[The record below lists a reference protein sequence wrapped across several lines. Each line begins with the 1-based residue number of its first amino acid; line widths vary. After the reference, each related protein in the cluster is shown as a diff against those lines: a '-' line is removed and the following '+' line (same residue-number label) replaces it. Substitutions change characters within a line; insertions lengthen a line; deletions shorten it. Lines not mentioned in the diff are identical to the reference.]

1 MSKLPKIIWKGNMD
15 WDTAFDGKQEWD
27 KDIQSNDVPQNA
39 VVLKRP
45 ENIFQG
51 LAPYFFGPIL
61 LCFLTVFL
69 KRFLAEESFL
79 DFRFF
84 PVSFLFGFCIGLPI
98 HELFHALSYP
108 TKAKVYIGVSIKQLR
123 AFCISANPIK
133 RNRFIFMSIAP
144 ALLGIFFQLVFLF
157 TPVSLKWLASIS
169 MVAMFFGLISPVPDY
184 RDVFLVVT
192 QVPKGAYVQP
202 SEKGYVWYKKD

>member
-1 MSKLPKIIWKGNMD
+1 MPKIIWKGNMD
-15 WDTAFDGKQEWD
+15 WNTVVDGKQEWD
-27 KDIQSNDVPQNA
+27 RDIQLSGAPQNA

-51 LAPYFFGPIL
+51 LAPYFFGSIL

-69 KRFLAEESFL
+69 KRFLAGESFF
-79 DFRFF
+79 DFRFL

-108 TKAKVYIGVSIKQLR
+108 AKAKVYIGVSIRQLR
-123 AFCISANPIK
+123 AFYISANPIK
-133 RNRFIFMSIAP
+133 RNRFIFISIAP

-157 TPVSLKWLASIS
+157 TPVSLKWLITIS
-169 MVAMFFGLISPVPDY
+169 MIAMFFGLISPAPDY

>member
-84 PVSFLFGFCIGLPI
+84 PYPSCLDFVLDYRYTSYFMPCLIRQRQKYISVLVSNNY
-98 HELFHALSYP
+98 ELF
-108 TKAKVYIGVSIKQLR
+108 
-123 AFCISANPIK
+123 
-133 RNRFIFMSIAP
+133 
-144 ALLGIFFQLVFLF
+144 
-157 TPVSLKWLASIS
+157 AS
-169 MVAMFFGLISPVPDY
+169 
-184 RDVFLVVT
+184 RQT
-192 QVPKGAYVQP
+192 R
-202 SEKGYVWYKKD
+202 

>member
-1 MSKLPKIIWKGNMD
+1 MD

-84 PVSFLFGFCIGLPI
+84 SRILPVWILYWITDTRVISCPV
-98 HELFHALSYP
+98 LSD
-108 TKAKVYIGVSIKQLR
+108 KGKSI
-123 AFCISANPIK
+123 
-133 RNRFIFMSIAP
+133 
-144 ALLGIFFQLVFLF
+144 
-157 TPVSLKWLASIS
+157 
-169 MVAMFFGLISPVPDY
+169 Y
-184 RDVFLVVT
+184 RC
-192 QVPKGAYVQP
+192 
-202 SEKGYVWYKKD
+202 